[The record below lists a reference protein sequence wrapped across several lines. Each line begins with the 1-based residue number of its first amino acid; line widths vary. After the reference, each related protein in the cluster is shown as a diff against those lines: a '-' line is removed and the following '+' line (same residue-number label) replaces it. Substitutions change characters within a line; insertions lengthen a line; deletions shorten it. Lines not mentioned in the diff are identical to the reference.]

1 MLSAGNRGEQAR
13 PLARER
19 SHALDR
25 THLAW
30 VRAASLADARAGDD
44 RPRRRD
50 GKILPI
56 VEGVVLV
63 AALVAPLVLQDYLT
77 VFATRVIILALFA
90 LSFDLV
96 WGYAGIM
103 SFGQALFF
111 GSAGYGV
118 ALLARDLDITNIFL
132 VLPAG
137 IADRPRLRAAARRL
151 PAARAGIP
159 SSVIFVSLGTL
170 TGSYAADRLARG
182 WYYLGGQNGIPSIPP
197 MTLGGYEFSEGPA
210 FYYLV
215 LGILVVVYLLCRFL
229 VRSQFGLALAGLR
242 ENEQRI
248 AFFGYKAQ
256 HLKAIIFAIGGAVAG
271 LAGSLYAFHE
281 GFVWPNM
288 VGVVVSTQVVLYVL
302 FGGSG
307 TLIGAVIGAVI
318 VEGVSF
324 WLSDNYRD
332 IWPIILGVLLLL
344 VILFRPLGLISF
356 VLGER
361 ERVGS
366 FGAGTA
372 RRSAMPL
379 LEAAGIDKIFGKL
392 TALDGAALTVGENE
406 FHGLIG
412 PNGSG
417 KSTLMK
423 CIAGAEVPTQGKVC
437 FVNTDITAFI
447 ADRACAG
454 RHEPEIPDHQRA
466 AVADAVRQHP
476 ARAPGAVLAARP
488 GVLAHARRAARSGH
502 DHADAVPSRRPRRST
517 RRLRC
522 RTASSNG
529 WRSRWRSPASRNCCC
544 STSRPAA

>member
-1 MLSAGNRGEQAR
+1 MLKPMSMV
-13 PLARER
+13 RE
-19 SHALDR
+19 AI
-25 THLAW
+25 
-30 VRAASLADARAGDD
+30 VADADDEAGGAMAEGTAAERAND
-44 RPRRRD
+44 RVKAGR
-50 GKILPI
+50 KILPI
-56 VEGVVLV
+56 VEGIVLL
-63 AALVAPLVLQDYLT
+63 AALLAPLVLQDYLT
-77 VFATRVIILALFA
+77 VFATRVVILALFA

-137 IADRPRLRAAARRL
+137 TLIGLTFALLLGGFLLLGRH
-151 PAARAGIP
+151 P

-182 WYYLGGQNGIPSIPP
+182 WYYLGGQNGIPSIAP
-197 MTLGGYEFSEGPA
+197 MSLGSYDFTEGPA

-256 HLKAIIFAIGGAVAG
+256 HLKAIIFTIGGAVAG

-332 IWPIILGVLLLL
+332 IWPIILGLLLLL

-366 FGAGTA
+366 FGA
-372 RRSAMPL
+372 RQ
-379 LEAAGIDKIFGKL
+379 K
-392 TALDGAALTVGENE
+392 
-406 FHGLIG
+406 
-412 PNGSG
+412 
-417 KSTLMK
+417 
-423 CIAGAEVPTQGKVC
+423 
-437 FVNTDITAFI
+437 
-447 ADRACAG
+447 
-454 RHEPEIPDHQRA
+454 EPRN
-466 AVADAVRQHP
+466 
-476 ARAPGAVLAARP
+476 AP
-488 GVLAHARRAARSGH
+488 
-502 DHADAVPSRRPRRST
+502 
-517 RRLRC
+517 
-522 RTASSNG
+522 
-529 WRSRWRSPASRNCCC
+529 
-544 STSRPAA
+544 